1 MGNVEFSNMRE
12 GFTTQLTELAASM
25 ANMCSVATDLMEEA
39 TYSLLQADLAAAE
52 KVMSSEQVLSAQ
64 SRATEESAY
73 SLLALQAP
81 VASDLRQVVSSIQA
95 IQDINRMGALALHVA
110 KISRRRHPDKAI
122 PEPLSGY
129 FAEMG
134 RVAVNL
140 GRAATEVMMTRDLTQ
155 AASLSEQDDAI
166 DDLRRHLFTLLTVR
180 EWDHGVAAAVDVTL
194 LGRYFERFSDHAVE
208 VAERV
213 IFLTTGQLPN
223 SSVNQEV
230 SPNDD
235 APKEEIVAEFE
246 RRQKE
251 LEDRLR
257 DSGTI

>member
-1 MGNVEFSNMRE
+1 MRE
-12 GFTTQLTELAASM
+12 GFTEQLTELAAAM

-64 SRATEESAY
+64 ARTTEENAY

-95 IQDINRMGALALHVA
+95 VQDINRMAALALHVA
-110 KISRRRHPDKAI
+110 KISRRRHPEKAI

-134 RVAVNL
+134 RVAVSL
-140 GRAATEVMMTRDLTQ
+140 GRAATEVMMTRDIAQ
-155 AASLSEQDDAI
+155 AATLSEQDDAI
-166 DDLRRHLFTLLTVR
+166 DDLRKHLFTLLTVR
-180 EWDHGVAAAVDVTL
+180 EWEHGVAAAVDVTL
-194 LGRYFERFSDHAVE
+194 LARYYERFSDHAVE
-208 VAERV
+208 VAQRI
-213 IFLTTGQLPN
+213 IFLTTGELPGKSHN
-223 SSVNQEV
+223 VDV
-230 SPNDD
+230 SPTDD
-235 APKEEIVAEFE
+235 APKAEITAEFE

-251 LEDRLR
+251 IEQRLR
-257 DSGTI
+257 DSGAI

>member
-1 MGNVEFSNMRE
+1 MRE
-12 GFTTQLTELAASM
+12 GFTSQLTELAASM

-52 KVMSSEQVLSAQ
+52 KVMSSEQVLSNQA
-64 SRATEESAY
+64 RVTEESAY

-110 KISRRRHPDKAI
+110 KISRRRHPEKAI

-134 RVAVNL
+134 RVSVSL

-155 AASLSEQDDAI
+155 AASLAAQDDAI
-166 DDLRRHLFTLLTVR
+166 DDLRKHLFTLLTVR
-180 EWDHGVAAAVDVTL
+180 EWNHGVAAAVDVTL
-194 LGRYFERFSDHAVE
+194 LARYYERFSDHAVE
-208 VAERV
+208 VAQRV
-213 IFLTTGQLPN
+213 IFLTTGELP
-223 SSVNQEV
+223 SSRSNLEV
-230 SPNDD
+230 SPGDD
-235 APKEEIVAEFE
+235 APKDEIAAEFE

-251 LEDRLR
+251 LEQYLR
-257 DSGTI
+257 DKGSI